1 MFIKTLTASA
11 FSVLALAASALANEP
26 FTPEAFAEAQ
36 ASNSPILVEIAA
48 DWCPTCRRQAEVI
61 STLQD
66 AGEIDG
72 LVILRVD
79 YDDQRDIARQ
89 FRATRQSTLI
99 TFRGETETARAVG
112 ITSQNDIA
120 ALIATAYAD

>member
-36 ASNSPILVEIAA
+36 AANSPILVEIAA